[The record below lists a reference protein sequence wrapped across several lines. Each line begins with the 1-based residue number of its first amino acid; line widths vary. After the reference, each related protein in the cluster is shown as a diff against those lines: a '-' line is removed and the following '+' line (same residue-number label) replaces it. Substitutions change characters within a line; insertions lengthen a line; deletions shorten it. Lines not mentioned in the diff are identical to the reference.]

1 MGYASEKA
9 GRLVVQ
15 SKMSVFFRLRENPD
29 LEHSQLNIYDHT
41 RCQVGKVEAILRR
54 STSQPPRRNAVRTS
68 VYLIQ
73 LSCMDAWE
81 KNSSS
86 ILYMKGHSWRPMS
99 ATFSTRAAHILFG
112 QLAKWSSSWLLSVS
126 DFHPGAVGEISGSLS
141 SDIIGS
147 PSAENKL
154 GSD

>member
-29 LEHSQLNIYDHT
+29 LKHSQI
-41 RCQVGKVEAILRR
+41 EAILRR

-73 LSCMDAWE
+73 LSSVDACE

-86 ILYMKGHSWRPMS
+86 ILYMNGHS
-99 ATFSTRAAHILFG
+99 
-112 QLAKWSSSWLLSVS
+112 
-126 DFHPGAVGEISGSLS
+126 
-141 SDIIGS
+141 
-147 PSAENKL
+147 
-154 GSD
+154 